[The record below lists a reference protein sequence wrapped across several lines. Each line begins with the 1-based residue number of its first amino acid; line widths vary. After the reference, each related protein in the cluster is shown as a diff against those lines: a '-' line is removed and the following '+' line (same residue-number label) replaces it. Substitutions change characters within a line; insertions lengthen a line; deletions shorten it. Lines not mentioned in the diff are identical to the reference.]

1 MYDVVDYFLSVGMSC
16 DVHDD
21 YGRTIWH
28 DACWTVR
35 PAWPLMELLLERAP
49 HLLCLK
55 DIRGHLPADYIP
67 KSEYKLWLDFW
78 KSNKT
83 KLHGLL
89 STKSKHR
96 PEDDA
101 GPTIMKMMDMKNNTT
116 PVLAS
121 GAKQSP
127 SSAASRATIAAMQQ
141 LALLRQQRRR
151 QQQDQHASSM
161 KDTIMHPIQ
170 EDDSHDEDG
179 DHHHRRRQQE

>member
-21 YGRTIWH
+21 YGRTVWH

-35 PAWPLMELLLERAP
+35 PTWPLMELLLEKAP

-55 DIRGHLPADYIP
+55 DIRGHIPADYIP

-83 KLHGLL
+83 KLHDLL
-89 STKSKHR
+89 LTKSKHR
-96 PEDDA
+96 PENDA
-101 GPTIMKMMDMKNNTT
+101 GPTIMKMIDMTNNTT
-116 PVLAS
+116 VFANV
-121 GAKQSP
+121 AKQSP

-141 LALLRQQRRR
+141 LTLLRQQRR

-170 EDDSHDEDG
+170 EDDSHDDC
-179 DHHHRRRQQE
+179 DHHHHHHQQQEQE